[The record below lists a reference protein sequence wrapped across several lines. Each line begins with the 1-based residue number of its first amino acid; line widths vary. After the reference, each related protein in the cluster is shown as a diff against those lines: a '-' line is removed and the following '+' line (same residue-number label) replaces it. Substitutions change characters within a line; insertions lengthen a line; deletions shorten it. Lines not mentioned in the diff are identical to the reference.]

1 MPDVPLPIE
10 PAADGEPDGPVA
22 VDLRDYVVFDL
33 AGAAGRR
40 VVATDVLAVDLVCLE
55 PGQAV
60 TARLYETADVLY
72 TVLGG
77 QAWVITD
84 DAEVTL
90 TPLQAVLIPEGT
102 AHGLRNDAADPLI
115 LQVVLSP
122 PEAPPEV
129 TLGGSERD
137 VLEGRT
143 PTSAFGRGQLLE
155 RVRRLLGG

>member
-1 MPDVPLPIE
+1 MPEDPAPLE
-10 PAADGEPDGPVA
+10 PHPEGAGGPVA

-60 TARLYETADVLY
+60 GARLYETADVLY

-77 QAWVITD
+77 RAWVVTD
-84 DAEVTL
+84 EAEVGL
-90 TPLQAVLIPEGT
+90 TALQAVLIPEGT

-122 PEAPPEV
+122 PEDPPEV
-129 TLGGSERD
+129 TLGGTERD
-137 VLEGRT
+137 VLSGAT
-143 PTSAFGRGQLLE
+143 PTSAFGRGRLVE
-155 RVRRLLGG
+155 RLRRTLGG